1 MNTVFGVYTTNMGSI
16 KYPNKIGLRRG
27 MLVVTECIE
36 PSHGLSNGGGLW
48 KCTCDCGN
56 TRIIKSYDL
65 SSKYHCAKSCGCD
78 KRRAIACGSL
88 KRRNPR
94 EAVLRSQY
102 NCHKSS
108 QRRHGG
114 KLLTIE
120 EWKKIVLQPC
130 YYCGKTDIRTRKWKN
145 MGGKYLG
152 LTQEQINEY
161 SIRINGIDRI
171 DANRGY
177 EIDNIVPCC
186 GMCNIMKNGYNVED
200 FLDKAKEVYENS
212 HLENRPK
219 RDRDYLSSSLSQRR
233 PN

>member
-1 MNTVFGVYTTNMGSI
+1 
-16 KYPNKIGLRRG
+16 
-27 MLVVTECIE
+27 
-36 PSHGLSNGGGLW
+36 
-48 KCTCDCGN
+48 
-56 TRIIKSYDL
+56 
-65 SSKYHCAKSCGCD
+65 
-78 KRRAIACGSL
+78 
-88 KRRNPR
+88 
-94 EAVLRSQY
+94 
-102 NCHKSS
+102 
-108 QRRHGG
+108 
-114 KLLTIE
+114 
-120 EWKKIVLQPC
+120 
-130 YYCGKTDIRTRKWKN
+130 